1 MAQRLIRRLTELDDC
16 ETATAALTDKK
27 KRSRKQTERR
37 KFRRRRRRRRRPLV
51 WNNKTI
57 ETLLSVRRGSI
68 SMSSTRA
75 RMNCTRANNIANSLS
90 LFLCH
95 LQTHSLYFSNTH
107 RFPHLSLYLYLTP
120 HPPLSDFRPFFLHNK
135 HKLTFS
141 VSDALLSQHFC
152 TIRNEKEIEGR
163 LSHTLSHFHSLSL
176 SLSQFP
182 SLFFAFKLCEKKLL
196 RLIFPSFLSLASAVL
211 ILLTKIVFVCA
222 SLSLTLS
229 SSVTRLG
236 EF

>member
-1 MAQRLIRRLTELDDC
+1 MDRLRFSLLRQYRHFISSSLTIASVKVNLNNKSRLHNKSENQSCDSVQRFFEFTLAQRLIRRLTELDDC

-90 LFLCH
+90 L
-95 LQTHSLYFSNTH
+95 
-107 RFPHLSLYLYLTP
+107 
-120 HPPLSDFRPFFLHNK
+120 
-135 HKLTFS
+135 
-141 VSDALLSQHFC
+141 
-152 TIRNEKEIEGR
+152 
-163 LSHTLSHFHSLSL
+163 SLSL
-176 SLSQFP
+176 SLSSSYTLSLFLKHSQISP
-182 SLFFAFKLCEKKLL
+182 SLSLSLSYPPPTAF
-196 RLIFPSFLSLASAVL
+196 RFPSFLSPQQTQTHFFCIRRITLAAFL
-211 ILLTKIVFVCA
+211 YNQK
-222 SLSLTLS
+222 
-229 SSVTRLG
+229 
-236 EF
+236 